1 MAKQMTLDTRKG
13 IAHGLECQLT
23 FAQMANMFSCAV
35 SMIANEVKNC
45 IVWRNK
51 NYGCSNALCE
61 YFSTSSKPFS

>member
-45 IVWRNK
+45 IVRRNK

-61 YFSTSSKPFS
+61 YFSTSSNPFS